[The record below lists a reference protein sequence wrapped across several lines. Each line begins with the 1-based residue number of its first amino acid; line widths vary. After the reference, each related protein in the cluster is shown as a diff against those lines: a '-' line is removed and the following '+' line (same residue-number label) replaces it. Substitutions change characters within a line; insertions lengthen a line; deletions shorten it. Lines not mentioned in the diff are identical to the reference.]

1 MNNQIIEKLKE
12 LQEIDL
18 KINRLNKVCI
28 EKSASIDKKRE
39 EIRTLQQIINGKKDK
54 AKQLK
59 IEIDTKDLDLKAN
72 EEKANK
78 LTVQLNTVRTNKEY
92 SIIINEI
99 KAVKADNDVIE
110 DVLLNFFNQNDI
122 MQKEMKDLE
131 AKIKEKNDEINSLAA
146 VINDEISQIKKEIDN
161 NCQIRTKNAEEID
174 SEALNKYEKIMNSKP
189 DLTALAKV
197 VDFTC
202 GSCYMDVPRQQV
214 NEILRGKQMVCCKSC
229 SRILYL
235 DLTNGLQENND

>member
-18 KINRLNKVCI
+18 KINHLNKICV
-28 EKSASIDKKRE
+28 EKSATIDKKRE
-39 EIRTLQQIINGKKDK
+39 EIRTFQQIINGKKDK

-59 IEIDTKDLDLKAN
+59 IEIDKKDLDLKAN

-78 LTVQLNTVRTNKEY
+78 FNIQLNTVRTNKEY

-131 AKIKEKNDEINSLAA
+131 AKIKEKNDEINSLDA

-161 NCQIRTKNAEEID
+161 HCQIRTKNAEEID

-214 NEILRGKQMVCCKSC
+214 NEILRGKQMVCCKTC
-229 SRILYL
+229 SRILYI
-235 DLTNGLQENND
+235 DLANGLQENND

>member
-18 KINRLNKVCI
+18 KINRLNKVCVD
-28 EKSASIDKKRE
+28 KSASIDKRKD
-39 EIRTLQQIINGKKDK
+39 EIRTLQQIINEKKDK

-59 IEIDTKDLDLKAN
+59 IEIDKKDLDLKVN
-72 EEKANK
+72 EEKTNK
-78 LTVQLNTVRTNKEY
+78 LNVQLNTVRTNKEY
-92 SIIINEI
+92 SAIINEV
-99 KAVKADNDVIE
+99 KSVKADNDVIE
-110 DVLLNFFNQNDI
+110 DVLLNLFNQNDMI
-122 MQKEMKDLE
+122 QKEIKELE
-131 AKIKEKNDEINSLAA
+131 GKIKEKNDEINALAA
-146 VINDEISQIKKEIDN
+146 VINDEISQIKKEIDC
-161 NCQIRTKNAEEID
+161 NCQIRTKNAEEVD
-174 SEALNKYEKIMNSKP
+174 SEALNKYEKIMKSKA

-229 SRILYL
+229 SRILYI
-235 DLTNGLQENND
+235 DTANGQPVNND

>member
-18 KINRLNKVCI
+18 RINRLNKICV
-28 EKSASIDKKRE
+28 EKSASIDGKRE
-39 EIRTLQQIINGKKDK
+39 EIRTLQQIINGKKEK

-59 IEIDTKDLDLKAN
+59 IEIDTKDLDLKIN

-78 LTVQLNTVRTNKEY
+78 LNVQLNTVRTNKEY
-92 SIIINEI
+92 SILSNEI

-110 DVLLNFFNQNDI
+110 DVLLNFFNQNDMI
-122 MQKEMKDLE
+122 QKEMKELE
-131 AKIKEKNDEINSLAA
+131 IKIKEKNNEINALTA

-202 GSCYMDVPRQQV
+202 GSCNMDVPRQQV
-214 NEILRGKQMVCCKSC
+214 NEILRGKQMICCKSC
-229 SRILYL
+229 SRILYI
-235 DLTNGLQENND
+235 DLANGLPENDD